1 MRTLRLSLTI
11 RFMGQRLTHSLD
23 LVWIYGL
30 QLLYST
36 AIKDAFQLSSSDVR
50 VLDNTDGDT
59 KYVLDSLNFE
69 GGAAQQTIRVA
80 NDQRAR
86 GPPHSAAENS
96 VAGSQLGGNAE
107 ILEYVIRL
115 ARPRLRR
122 TRS

>member
-1 MRTLRLSLTI
+1 
-11 RFMGQRLTHSLD
+11 MGD
-23 LVWIYGL
+23 GP